1 MTTAPP
7 ARSGVAGRLGHPKT
21 TVRWRLTLL
30 YGGLFL
36 VCGAILLAVTYTLVD
51 HATVGNEPF
60 RSIGIDAG
68 GPGFRT
74 PPNGSFQPAGRNPPR
89 GAARAA
95 VSGTLPPPLERLLK
109 SPSGQRVILSVRS
122 VQRISDLHQLVIES
136 SIALAIMAII
146 SGALGWVVAGRVLA
160 PLRTMTTATQ
170 QMSEANLHERLAMNG
185 PPDELRQLA
194 DTIDGL
200 LGRLEGAFDAQRRF
214 VANASHELRTPLTT
228 VRALLEMV
236 LSDPRATV
244 RTFRT
249 TCQQVLEESEQQEQL
264 IDALLA
270 LAQGQRGI
278 DSRARVDLAAIAGD
292 LVGAHE
298 GEAAT
303 RDVHIDASLETAPIA
318 GDGRLIE
325 RLVSNL
331 VDNALRYNR
340 PGGSAHV
347 AVRDGAN
354 EVELA
359 VTNTGPVVPAG
370 EVDRL
375 LQPFQ
380 RLAGDRVGH
389 RTGLGLGLSIVA
401 AIATAHD
408 ATLDVRAGAE
418 GGLDVRVRFARAP
431 TAEQE
436 VSARSE
442 PPAVEL
448 GVAET

>member
-1 MTTAPP
+1 MTSAGSS
-7 ARSGVAGRLGHPKT
+7 AANGLAGRLRHPRT

-51 HATVGNEPF
+51 HATISNGPF
-60 RSIGIDAG
+60 RSIGISG
-68 GPGFRT
+68 GAIRPAPNATFERVRPNASRRPG
-74 PPNGSFQPAGRNPPR
+74 SA
-89 GAARAA
+89 
-95 VSGTLPPPLERLLK
+95 SIPPPLEKLLK
-109 SPSGQRVILSVRS
+109 SPSGQRVILNVRS

-170 QMSEANLHERLAMNG
+170 QMSEANLHERLAMTG

-244 RTFRT
+244 RTFRG

-278 DSRARVDLAAIAGD
+278 DARERMDLAAIAGEV
-292 LVGAHE
+292 VGAHD
-298 GEAAT
+298 GEAAD
-303 RDVHIDASLETAPIA
+303 RGVRIDASLEPAPVA
-318 GDGRLIE
+318 GDRRLIE

-340 PGGSAHV
+340 PGGRACV
-347 AVRDGAN
+347 AVRGGAG
-354 EVELA
+354 EVELTVA
-359 VTNTGPVVPAG
+359 NTGPVVPP
-370 EVDRL
+370 EEIDRL

-380 RLAGDRVGH
+380 RLGGDRVGYGA
-389 RTGLGLGLSIVA
+389 GLGLGLSIVA
-401 AIATAHD
+401 AVANAHD
-408 ATLDVRAGAE
+408 AALDVRPGAG
-418 GGLDVRVRFARAP
+418 GGLDISVRFARGPVPA
-431 TAEQE
+431 AEE
-436 VSARSE
+436 PARPD
-442 PPAVEL
+442 PPAVRL
-448 GVAET
+448 GVVET